1 MMAKKITRKPT
12 TENRNS
18 ICPFDYHELVKSDT
32 IRAKLGNFIMYVPV
46 YCCSACDRKYTS
58 IKNINDLA
66 LVRIQENRLINLNL
80 PYGRIR
86 NKLEDPDHKP
96 EPVKTAP
103 MKTARVLKGE
113 QLSSENASG
122 FVTFRN
128 INEESECLDPYC
140 KGTLK
145 RAAAYVYDSRNKP
158 VYVKAKKCLSCGKY
172 CVPIKEYCKNPQ
184 MMKCINDDD
193 IIRCGKE
200 MLKARGEDFLSIA
213 ERMYESRSK
222 MLSFCCNVILANDE
236 YLLQMDEKNKEEFK
250 KIQKRSEVLRI
261 EHRDNEIRVKDFLI
275 KRNVFKCIHSDHIL
289 EDINATVS
297 VVTNK
302 GDLEPVHVSAGY
314 CRNCNV
320 YFVLEEPL
328 KKLLSKGRPMC
339 FLYDWDKKEKELHP
353 GYVFMSAES
362 LLHQYGYNVNAIDNI
377 PTAKRQ
383 RILDTMIDNGVMT
396 KNEILSYLNLFITQ
410 RQNNKFMHEAIG
422 KWQEDIEHL
431 LQYKASGNDSVQI
444 RSFYRKT

>member
-1 MMAKKITRKPT
+1 MR
-12 TENRNS
+12 
-18 ICPFDYHELVKSDT
+18 
-32 IRAKLGNFIMYVPV
+32 
-46 YCCSACDRKYTS
+46 
-58 IKNINDLA
+58 
-66 LVRIQENRLINLNL
+66 
-80 PYGRIR
+80 
-86 NKLEDPDHKP
+86 
-96 EPVKTAP
+96 
-103 MKTARVLKGE
+103 
-113 QLSSENASG
+113 
-122 FVTFRN
+122 
-128 INEESECLDPYC
+128 
-140 KGTLK
+140 
-145 RAAAYVYDSRNKP
+145 
-158 VYVKAKKCLSCGKY
+158 
-172 CVPIKEYCKNPQ
+172 
-184 MMKCINDDD
+184 
-193 IIRCGKE
+193 
-200 MLKARGEDFLSIA
+200 
-213 ERMYESRSK
+213 
-222 MLSFCCNVILANDE
+222 VILANDK

-339 FLYDWDKKEKELHP
+339 FLYDWDKKEKELYP

-410 RQNNKFMHEAIG
+410 RQNNKFMQEAIG